1 MSEDRAVAR
10 VLRWVRVVTIGML
23 VLLGATVWREAWPVD
38 GVEVGPA
45 VLVISLWLLGTN
57 VWSLR
62 HDRGLPG
69 ADGTTVEVCSD
80 VGLALVMTVLGGPLV
95 TDTLPLLGVLVVIE
109 ASVRLSRRPAAAITA
124 TYVAVSILT
133 ITLRWPAWVGWS
145 GRDVLTDLLPA
156 AVALPIAHLLVA
168 HLATD
173 RAQTRDVALGQA
185 RRLAM
190 VARDLRAA
198 NARLA
203 GTNEELTAFAGRIA
217 HDLRSP
223 LGTVVTALE
232 TLQRPELD
240 LPVDTREF
248 LVTQSLRAARRSVAI
263 VGALLDH
270 ASAEGRAPEVALVDV
285 GEVAAEV
292 VATLPAEM
300 LGTVHLD
307 LPPGPALAWADAQ
320 LLPLVLQNL
329 VTNALAHGGERA
341 RPHRGDH
348 VDRGRGRR
356 GDRRR
361 RRRRDPRGAA
371 GRRVH
376 GRHGRRGRTGT
387 GARAGDLPLDRAP
400 PRWPHLDRGQRH
412 GRRRG
417 VLRAAVA
424 RRGGPAGAPPGP
436 PGRAEHAG
444 TTCAAGRRPRRGPG
458 RSAHAGHQQQLGVVE
473 GHLGGVVPAGLR
485 PRDASDLQPR
495 VLGHAHQ
502 PRDGVG
508 GGPQVEACPRVVG
521 AADLADLVVHQR
533 HRVEGVTRR
542 RGGGR
547 RTARGRP

>member
-329 VTNALAHGGERA
+329 VTNALAHGGERLGRIAVTTSTEDEGVVVTVADDGAGIPEALRADAFTAGTGDGDA
-341 RPHRGDH
+341 RGLGLGLATCHSIVHRHG
-348 VDRGRGRR
+348 GRIWIEDSDMG
-356 GDRRR
+356 
-361 RRRRDPRGAA
+361 GAA
-371 GRRVH
+371 VCFV
-376 GRHGRRGRTGT
+376 
-387 GARAGDLPLDRAP
+387 LPWPDGEGPQEHLRDRQAAPNTRAP
-400 PRWPHLDRGQRH
+400 
-412 GRRRG
+412 
-417 VLRAAVA
+417 RA
-424 RRGGPAGAPPGP
+424 
-436 PGRAEHAG
+436 
-444 TTCAAGRRPRRGPG
+444 
-458 RSAHAGHQQQLGVVE
+458 
-473 GHLGGVVPAGLR
+473 
-485 PRDASDLQPR
+485 
-495 VLGHAHQ
+495 
-502 PRDGVG
+502 
-508 GGPQVEACPRVVG
+508 PRVVDLDAG
-521 AADLADLVVHQR
+521 PADQRTLATSSSSGSSRATSVASYR
-533 HRVEGVTRR
+533 PGSAPATRR
-542 RGGGR
+542 TSSPASSAMRTSRG
-547 RTARGRP
+547 TV